1 MTATAR
7 IASGALLVL
16 VLLAGCRTA
25 PPPPVGPG
33 ADAPW
38 PEQLAA
44 LQKFDRY
51 SVTGRVA
58 VAAAGEGF
66 TANLRYRQQA
76 DHSDLALD
84 GPLGIGGLRLELSGD
99 ALEVTNSRGDTLNGD
114 AARAEIESRLGFPLP
129 LAELRWWLLGIPQ
142 PQPNEPAPTQTGE
155 VLQSFE
161 QSGWRV
167 SIDARAPALGFAL
180 PRRLTATRQGARMK
194 LLVESWQP

>member
-25 PPPPVGPG
+25 PPPLVGPG

-129 LAELRWWLLGIPQ
+129 L
-142 PQPNEPAPTQTGE
+142 
-155 VLQSFE
+155 
-161 QSGWRV
+161 
-167 SIDARAPALGFAL
+167 
-180 PRRLTATRQGARMK
+180 
-194 LLVESWQP
+194 